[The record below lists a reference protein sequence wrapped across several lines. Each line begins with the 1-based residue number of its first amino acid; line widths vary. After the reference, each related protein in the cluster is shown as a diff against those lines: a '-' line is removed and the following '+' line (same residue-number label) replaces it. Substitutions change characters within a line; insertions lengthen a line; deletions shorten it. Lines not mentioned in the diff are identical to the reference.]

1 MLPHKLRRLLPW
13 ILGAMVAGLVG
24 YRLKFAP
31 APAVHHTVT
40 RGEFIAEIMG
50 TGTLEARVKTTV
62 SARIQ
67 ERLAAVL
74 VDQGDAITAG
84 QLLARLDDAEIRQQV
99 AIAEATLAAA
109 RRTAARVHADLARS
123 EAVLD
128 QAQRDEK
135 RLARLVADNAVSQ
148 ADVDKAGE
156 ALRIAAADLERSRLA
171 IAEAESQIV
180 VAEKGLLF
188 RQEQLAFTEIHS
200 PYDGLV
206 IRRDRNPGDVL
217 VPGASLL
224 QIVSLDELWVSAW
237 VDETAIP
244 ALANGQPARIV
255 FRSEPGRS
263 YPGKVARL
271 GREMDRESRE
281 FLVDVHATELPASW
295 TIGQRAE
302 VFIETDRQAGVVSL
316 PAAFLLWKSGRA
328 GVMVNARGRARWRE
342 VTLGPGARG
351 SIAVT
356 QGLNEGDIV
365 VRAPDGHKTP
375 LAEGR
380 RLTRTP

>member
-1 MLPHKLRRLLPW
+1 MTLPKIRRLLPW
-13 ILGAMVAGLVG
+13 FLGAVVAGLAV
-24 YRLKFAP
+24 YQSMFAP
-31 APAVHHTVT
+31 VPAVHHTVT
-40 RGEFIAEIMG
+40 RGEFVAEVMG

-62 SARIQ
+62 STRIQ
-67 ERLAAVL
+67 ERLAEVL
-74 VDQGDAITAG
+74 VDQGDAVTAG

-99 AIAEATLAAA
+99 AIAEATLSAA
-109 RRTAARVHADLARS
+109 RRTAERVRADLARS

-135 RLARLVADNAVSQ
+135 RLTRLVADNAVSQ

-156 ALRIAAADLERSRLA
+156 TLRVAQADLERSRLA

-188 RQEQLAFTEIHS
+188 RQEQLAFTEVHS

-206 IRRDRNPGDVL
+206 IRRDRNPGDML

-224 QIVSLDELWVSAW
+224 QIISLGELWVSAW
-237 VDETAIP
+237 VDETAMP
-244 ALANGQPARIV
+244 ALASGQPARVV

-281 FLVDVHATELPASW
+281 FLVDVHATELPANW
-295 TIGQRAE
+295 AIGQRAE
-302 VFIETDRQAGVVSL
+302 VYIETARQPGMVSL
-316 PAAFLLWKSGRA
+316 PASYLLWKSGRA
-328 GVMVNARGRARWRE
+328 GVMVSTGGRARWRE
-342 VTLGPGARG
+342 VTLGPRG
-351 SIAVT
+351 RDTIAVT
-356 QGLNEGDIV
+356 EGLSEAEVV
-365 VRAPDGHKTP
+365 VRAPDGHKAP
-375 LAEGR
+375 LAAGR
-380 RLTRTP
+380 RLTRKP